1 MSLLIL
7 AALLLTATLC
17 DGQQQRQQQR
27 SPVPLPLLRGRLAV
41 SGRVTFVDNRRQYRD
56 FRGWP
61 YSRTRFRDL
70 LFPQQHQ
77 GSDWYHGKHDDS
89 RYGDDEPQNVQNT
102 SLTLFPIVQA
112 QLGAISGRVLT
123 AKSGRQYEAFRGIP
137 YARPPVGNLRFSK
150 PQPHPAF
157 DQGHFDAG
165 QFGKSCWQQLSERG
179 GVDVSTM
186 SEDCLFLNVFRPVV
200 TTDSSR
206 RNARPV
212 FVFIPGGGFV
222 SGSSSFFDPG
232 QLVTDG
238 NIITVTLN
246 YRLGAFGFLSS
257 GDSRLPGN
265 YGLWDQQLAI
275 RWVKDNIQAFGG
287 DPNQITLGGESAGSI
302 SVAFQSLSPLSK
314 GLFNRAIMQSGAAT
328 AGTTIQREPL
338 QQLLNLAR
346 EVRCPLPGS
355 SLPSGGVSS
364 DQDLFNC
371 LRSVSPAEIMT
382 VKILGKSLLR
392 ATIEIVYAPRVDGT
406 MIVKEPADMLK
417 DKEYL
422 TQVGFYDR
430 DYLSGSVNNEG
441 GLIYNPIQSMTGNVS
456 FIVNPNI
463 YDLDFVPFLTET
475 RLRRYSSSAEEVV
488 RFFYT
493 FPRTSGATQLD
504 MKQVLDTV
512 GDVTFYV
519 PGKEFARAIAGGQR
533 SDRRNLAFFFDHY
546 PNFVS
551 GGRLGTLH
559 GADLLYEFDINPSV
573 FGNASLWNA
582 DDEYLRK
589 VFIAMIAGF
598 VQTGNPATALQS
610 YLPGGWR
617 DFDLRDE
624 SYLSIKP
631 HALTIQQHLRAKATS
646 LWIDLLPRL
655 LDSDLLQRNRTS
667 THVPTLSELIG

>member
-1 MSLLIL
+1 M
-7 AALLLTATLC
+7 
-17 DGQQQRQQQR
+17 
-27 SPVPLPLLRGRLAV
+27 
-41 SGRVTFVDNRRQYRD
+41 
-56 FRGWP
+56 
-61 YSRTRFRDL
+61 
-70 LFPQQHQ
+70 
-77 GSDWYHGKHDDS
+77 
-89 RYGDDEPQNVQNT
+89 
-102 SLTLFPIVQA
+102 
-112 QLGAISGRVLT
+112 
-123 AKSGRQYEAFRGIP
+123 
-137 YARPPVGNLRFSK
+137 
-150 PQPHPAF
+150 
-157 DQGHFDAG
+157 
-165 QFGKSCWQQLSERG
+165 CWQQLSELG

-186 SEDCLFLNVFRPVV
+186 SEDCLFLNVFRPVAT

-206 RNARPV
+206 RDARPV
-212 FVFIPGGGFV
+212 FVYIHGGGFV
-222 SGSSSFFDPG
+222 SGSSSFYVPG
-232 QLVTDG
+232 QLVADG

-265 YGLWDQQLAI
+265 YALWDQQLAI

-287 DPNQITLGGESAGSI
+287 DPNQITVGGESAGSI

-328 AGTTIQREPL
+328 AGSTQRESL

-364 DQDLFNC
+364 DQDLLTC
-371 LRSVSPAEIMT
+371 LRNVSPADIMT
-382 VKILGKSLLR
+382 VKILGKSLIR
-392 ATIEIVYAPRVDGT
+392 AITEIVYAAVVDGE
-406 MIVKEPADMLK
+406 IIPKEPAAMLK

-422 TQVGFYDR
+422 TQVGFYER
-430 DYLSGSVNNEG
+430 DYLSGSLNNEG
-441 GLIYNPIQSMTGNVS
+441 GVIYSSIQSMTGNVS
-456 FIVNPNI
+456 LIVNPNI

-475 RLRRYSSSAEEVV
+475 RLGRRSSSAEEVIPT
-488 RFFYT
+488 RISPFNFA
-493 FPRTSGATQLD
+493 TSLRDKLMNTCLSTGATQLD

-533 SDRRNLAFFFDHY
+533 SDRRNLAYFFDHY
-546 PNFVS
+546 PTFVS
-551 GGRLGTLH
+551 GGQLGSLH
-559 GADLLYEFDINPSV
+559 GVDLIYEFDLTPSV

-598 VQTGNPATALQS
+598 VQTGKVLEVLARLLNTRLTTGVIQLDFKHVLDTVGDSIFYVPGKEFTRATAGGQRPLRKNLAYFFDHYPAFAGGQVGTMHGTDLVYEFDMGRQNGWNADDDHLRKVFLGMIAGFVETGNPATALQS

-624 SYLSIKP
+624 SYLSLKP
-631 HALTIQQHLRAKATS
+631 HALTIQQHLRGRAAS
-646 LWIDLLPRL
+646 LWIDLLPKL
-655 LDSDLLQRNRTS
+655 LDSDLSQRNHTS

>member
-1 MSLLIL
+1 M
-7 AALLLTATLC
+7 
-17 DGQQQRQQQR
+17 
-27 SPVPLPLLRGRLAV
+27 
-41 SGRVTFVDNRRQYRD
+41 
-56 FRGWP
+56 
-61 YSRTRFRDL
+61 
-70 LFPQQHQ
+70 
-77 GSDWYHGKHDDS
+77 
-89 RYGDDEPQNVQNT
+89 
-102 SLTLFPIVQA
+102 
-112 QLGAISGRVLT
+112 
-123 AKSGRQYEAFRGIP
+123 
-137 YARPPVGNLRFSK
+137 
-150 PQPHPAF
+150 
-157 DQGHFDAG
+157 
-165 QFGKSCWQQLSERG
+165 CWQQLSELG

-186 SEDCLFLNVFRPVV
+186 SEDCLFLNVFRPVAT

-206 RNARPV
+206 RDARPV
-212 FVFIPGGGFV
+212 FVYIHGGGFV
-222 SGSSSFFDPG
+222 SGSSSFYVPG
-232 QLVTDG
+232 QLVADG

-265 YGLWDQQLAI
+265 YALWDQQLAI

-287 DPNQITLGGESAGSI
+287 DPNQITVGGESAGSI

-328 AGTTIQREPL
+328 AGSTQRESL

-364 DQDLFNC
+364 DQDLLTC
-371 LRSVSPAEIMT
+371 LRNVSPADIMT
-382 VKILGKSLLR
+382 VKILGKSLIR
-392 ATIEIVYAPRVDGT
+392 AITEIVYAAVVDGE
-406 MIVKEPADMLK
+406 IIPKEPAAMLK

-422 TQVGFYDR
+422 TQVGFYER
-430 DYLSGSVNNEG
+430 DYLSGSLNNEG
-441 GLIYNPIQSMTGNVS
+441 GVIYSSIQSMTGNVS
-456 FIVNPNI
+456 LIVNPNI

-475 RLRRYSSSAEEVV
+475 RLGRRSSSAEEVV

-533 SDRRNLAFFFDHY
+533 SDRRNLAYFFDHY
-546 PNFVS
+546 PTFVS
-551 GGRLGTLH
+551 GGQLGSLH
-559 GADLLYEFDINPSV
+559 GVDLIYEFDLTPSV

-655 LDSDLLQRNRTS
+655 LDSDLSQGNRTS